1 MAAAVTATVVA
12 AAATVGEAADFLFPK
27 PAGPSLQRRLPRD
40 IYPPPPPPAP
50 RTCNSNFTPFCKF

>member
-40 IYPPPPPPAP
+40 ISA
-50 RTCNSNFTPFCKF
+50 TTTAGTSHLQQ